1 MSEVRVILPRE
12 LDKTLEALMK
22 AGFAGNKAELVRTA
36 LVHFLSTLPTQLPKG
51 YDLETAFSPDGRIFQ
66 LEYAVEA
73 TNKGGTILGI
83 NCHERIVLAKEVKK
97 DPFLVLPNPFLNI
110 FKIHKQIGL
119 TYSGILTDGHIVIKE
134 AKQLIT
140 EMEKNEKV
148 NITNLAKELV
158 LFMQPF
164 GQRKNYRPF
173 GLAMILGGL
182 DLEERPRLFL
192 LNSGGLAQ
200 EYKACTVGVDRE
212 KVEKNSKRRIL
223 FNYEPRRS
231 SNTRSKSTVNRRKR
245 EKGDFNGNNR
255 HQNKNLQTTY
265 KRRKKKYYRKGLSL
279 TQ

>member
-83 NCHERIVLAKEVKK
+83 NCHEGIVLAKEVKK

-119 TYSGILTDGHIVIKE
+119 AYSGILTDGHIVIKE

-200 EYKACTVGVDRE
+200 EYKACTVGVNRE
-212 KVEKNSKRRIL
+212 KVEKIVREEYSSTMSLEEALIL
-223 FNYEPRRS
+223 AAKALLTEE
-231 SNTRSKSTVNRRKR
+231 KEKR
-245 EKGDFNGNNR
+245 EILMATIDTKTKTFRQLTNGE
-255 HQNKNLQTTY
+255 
-265 KRRKKKYYRKGLSL
+265 KRSIIERAYH
-279 TQ
+279 